1 VALTIVNVA
10 NVKYRA
16 DTSIKEIDGQTDKLA
31 QMERLIKSM
40 PADGEWVS
48 DDQRACEESFM
59 NRKREIDEFNLTL
72 KSDLN
77 NMKQYVDDLVAIDSN
92 IRGKLMSVTW

>member
-1 VALTIVNVA
+1 MAVTIVNAA
-10 NVKYRA
+10 NVTYRA
-16 DTSIKEIDGQTDKLA
+16 DTSIKEIDGQMDKLA
-31 QMERLIKSM
+31 HMEKLIKSM
-40 PADGEWVS
+40 PAEGEWVS

-77 NMKQYVDDLVAIDSN
+77 NMKQYVDDLIVIDAIL
-92 IRGKLMSVTW
+92 RGKLLAVGW